1 MGQLNLSDEE
11 IDQLKKVHK
20 YTHNNSMRENRI
32 RVVLAFDSKKS
43 KEEIKE
49 LFLIDLQTIRR
60 YINDF
65 QNYRMD
71 SIDFEDRRKD
81 KSGNKTDL
89 NEQEITKVKEYLK
102 DNIVT
107 DAKEIQ
113 EYIRERF
120 TLSYRKRLLTLFG

>member
-11 IDQLKKVHK
+11 IDQLKKVPK
-20 YTHNNSMRENRI
+20 YTYNNSMRENRI

-120 TLSYRKRLLTLFG
+120 KIK